1 MENCEVKTFRK
12 RRQEIPISDNNN
24 SYIEIEGKK
33 PSENFGV

>member
-33 PSENFGV
+33 TSENLR